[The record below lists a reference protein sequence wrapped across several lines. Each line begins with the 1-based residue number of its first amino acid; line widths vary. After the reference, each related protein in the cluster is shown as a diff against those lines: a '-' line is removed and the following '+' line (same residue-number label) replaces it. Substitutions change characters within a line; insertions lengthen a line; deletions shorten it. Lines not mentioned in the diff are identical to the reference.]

1 MSLNVYFGI
10 YPPRSNQISKNEI
23 TAWIRFSLS
32 NAKLAAIY
40 KMNEVDEDTD
50 EDVYLFQAPAG
61 NNQAES
67 DETGAIVGA
76 VVACLTITGVL
87 FFLWKVSER

>member
-1 MSLNVYFGI
+1 
-10 YPPRSNQISKNEI
+10 
-23 TAWIRFSLS
+23 
-32 NAKLAAIY
+32 
-40 KMNEVDEDTD
+40 MNEVDEDTD